1 MKPKTDGILLTVVF
15 HKILA
20 SHRGGTRHNLKY
32 KHNISSRI
40 KFQVQNTCWYL
51 AAFVPCTLLVIGINL
66 FYRLLAIQT
75 IMSVQAIMIRA
86 YSLDYMLVKVFP
98 LISSA
103 GDKTQEKAQKM
114 PSLKRRPIDFS
125 AFDVFLEFLP
135 CRREPRNPPP
145 PPRSSRN
152 SSFQLN
158 TTSCCIFSFLTLHFA
173 LYSFFLCMCSVH
185 VHVAEFKTL

>member
-1 MKPKTDGILLTVVF
+1 
-15 HKILA
+15 
-20 SHRGGTRHNLKY
+20 
-32 KHNISSRI
+32 
-40 KFQVQNTCWYL
+40 
-51 AAFVPCTLLVIGINL
+51 
-66 FYRLLAIQT
+66 
-75 IMSVQAIMIRA
+75 
-86 YSLDYMLVKVFP
+86 
-98 LISSA
+98 
-103 GDKTQEKAQKM
+103 M

-185 VHVAEFKTL
+185 VHVAEFKTLWIERHWSNLSNQPVRTVVPCNVLCCIVFYIALHWNALHWNALHCIALHCLGLRVMDVATVSPADINASLYTARNSTNLCVL